1 MPPRPEHVEVPTG
14 PGRSYRVKAVVR
26 ETYGPPEVLRLEE
39 VPLPTVGDGDVLV
52 RVRAAS
58 ANAGDW
64 HLLRG
69 TPLPFRLVAGL
80 RTPKF
85 KIIGNDIAGSVEAVG
100 RNVTRFRPGDEV
112 FGELSRCGFGAYA
125 EFAAAPEKA
134 LALKPANLS
143 FEEAAAIPTAGCTA
157 LQGLRRGR
165 IERGQRVLINGASG
179 GVGTFAVQIA
189 KAFGTEVT
197 AVCSTRN
204 VDAVRSIGADHVLDY
219 TKDDFAA
226 IGPRY
231 DLILAANGDRSIWDY
246 KRALSGEGTYVMTG
260 GSNRQLTDA
269 LLFGPVL
276 SMGRQ
281 KLGNLLAK
289 PNQADLLFLKEL
301 CEAGKITP
309 MIDRRFPL
317 SEVPAAVAYV
327 EGGRARGKVVIAV

>member
-1 MPPRPEHVEVPTG
+1 
-14 PGRSYRVKAVVR
+14 
-26 ETYGPPEVLRLEE
+26 
-39 VPLPTVGDGDVLV
+39 
-52 RVRAAS
+52 
-58 ANAGDW
+58 
-64 HLLRG
+64 
-69 TPLPFRLVAGL
+69 
-80 RTPKF
+80 
-85 KIIGNDIAGSVEAVG
+85 
-100 RNVTRFRPGDEV
+100 V

-125 EFAAAPEKA
+125 DFAAAPERA

-143 FEEAAAIPTAGCTA
+143 FEEAAALPTAGCTA
-157 LQGLRRGR
+157 LQGLRQGR
-165 IERGQRVLINGASG
+165 IERGQRVLIHGASG

-189 KAFGTEVT
+189 KTFETEVT

-226 IGPRY
+226 IGRRY

-246 KRALSGEGTYVMTG
+246 KRALSADGIYVMTG

-281 KLGNLLAK
+281 KFGNLLAK

-301 CEAGKITP
+301 CEAGKIRP
-309 MIDRRFPL
+309 IIDRRFPL
-317 SEVPAAVAYV
+317 SEVPAAVRYV
-327 EGGRARGKVVIAV
+327 EDGRARGKVVITVCR

>member
-1 MPPRPEHVEVPTG
+1 MN
-14 PGRSYRVKAVVR
+14 AIVR
-26 ETYGPPEVLRLEE
+26 ETYGPPDVLHLEE
-39 VPLPTVGDGDVLV
+39 VPLPTLRDDDALV
-52 RVRAAS
+52 RVHAAS

-69 TPLPFRLVAGL
+69 TPFPFRLVAGL

-85 KIIGNDIAGSVEAVG
+85 KIIGTDIAGRVEAVG

-125 EFAAAPEKA
+125 EFAAAPETA

-143 FEEAAAIPTAGCTA
+143 FEEAATLTTAGCTA
-157 LQGLRRGR
+157 LQGLRKGR
-165 IERGQRVLINGASG
+165 IQRGQRVLIHGASG

-204 VDAVRSIGADHVLDY
+204 MERVRSIGADHVIDY
-219 TKDDFAA
+219 TKDDFATHDE
-226 IGPRY
+226 RY
-231 DLILAANGDRSIWDY
+231 DVILATNGDRSIWDY
-246 KRALSGEGTYVMTG
+246 KRALTAHGSYAMTG

-269 LLFGPVL
+269 LLFGPLL

-281 KLGNLLAK
+281 KFGNVIMK
-289 PNQADLLFLKEL
+289 PNHADLLLLKEL
-301 CEAGKITP
+301 CEAGKVRP
-309 MIDRRFPL
+309 VIDRRFPL
-317 SEVPAAVAYV
+317 SEVSSAVRYV
-327 EGGRARGKVVIAV
+327 EDGHARGKVVVTV

>member
-1 MPPRPEHVEVPTG
+1 M
-14 PGRSYRVKAVVR
+14 KAIVR
-26 ETYGPPEVLRLEE
+26 ETYGPPDVLHLQD
-39 VPLPTVGDGDVLV
+39 VPLPAIRDGEVLV
-52 RVRAAS
+52 KVRAAS

-85 KIIGNDIAGSVEAVG
+85 KIIGNDIAGCVQAVG
-100 RNVTRFRPGDEV
+100 PNVTQFRPGDYV
-112 FGELSRCGFGAYA
+112 FGELSRCGFGAFA
-125 EFAAAPEKA
+125 EFAVAPEKA

-157 LQGLRRGR
+157 LQGLRKGR
-165 IERGQRVLINGASG
+165 IQRAQRVLIYGASG
-179 GVGTFAVQIA
+179 GVGTFAIQIA
-189 KAFGTEVT
+189 KSFGAEVT

-204 VDAVRSIGADHVLDY
+204 VDAVRSMGADHVVDY
-219 TKDDFAA
+219 TKADFARL
-226 IGPRY
+226 GERF

-246 KRALSGEGTYVMTG
+246 KRALSPNGTYVMTG

-269 LLFGPVL
+269 LLFGPLL

-289 PNQADLLFLKEL
+289 PNQTDLLFLKEL
-301 CEAGKITP
+301 CETGKVTP
-309 MIDRRFPL
+309 MIDRRFVL
-317 SEVPAAVAYV
+317 SEVPEAIRYV
-327 EGGRARGKVVIAV
+327 EGGHARGKVVITVGPDGARRE

>member
-1 MPPRPEHVEVPTG
+1 M
-14 PGRSYRVKAVVR
+14 KAIVR
-26 ETYGPPEVLRLEE
+26 ETYGSPEVLHLEE
-39 VPLPTVGDGDVLV
+39 VPLPTIGDGGVLV
-52 RVRAAS
+52 RVQAAS

-69 TPLPFRLVAGL
+69 TPLPFRIVAGL
-80 RTPKF
+80 LKPKF
-85 KIIGNDIAGSVEAVG
+85 KIIGNDIAGCVEAVG
-100 RNVTRFRPGDEV
+100 RNVTEFRPGDQV

-143 FEEAAAIPTAGCTA
+143 FEEAAAIPTAGSTA
-157 LQGLRRGR
+157 LQGLRQGR

-226 IGPRY
+226 VGQRY

-246 KRALSGEGTYVMTG
+246 KRALTADGAYVMTG

-281 KLGNLLAK
+281 KLGNLLMK

-301 CEAGKITP
+301 CEAGKLSP
-309 MIDRRFPL
+309 MIDRRF
-317 SEVPAAVAYV
+317 SMSDVPAAVRYV
-327 EGGRARGKVVIAV
+327 EEGRARGKAVITI

>member
-1 MPPRPEHVEVPTG
+1 
-14 PGRSYRVKAVVR
+14 VKAIVR
-26 ETYGPPEVLRLEE
+26 ETYGPPDVLHLEE

-52 RVRAAS
+52 RVQAAS

-80 RTPKF
+80 RKPKF
-85 KIIGNDIAGSVEAVG
+85 KIIGNDIAGFVEAVG
-100 RNVTRFRPGDEV
+100 RNVTKFRPGDEV

-143 FEEAAAIPTAGCTA
+143 LEEAAAIPTAGCTA

-189 KAFGTEVT
+189 KTFGTEVT

-219 TKDDFAA
+219 TKEDFAA
-226 IGPRY
+226 IGQRY

-246 KRALSGEGTYVMTG
+246 KRALSADGTYAMTG
-260 GSNRQLTDA
+260 GSNRQLMDA

-281 KLGNLLAK
+281 RFGNLLMK
-289 PNQADLLFLKEL
+289 PDQTDLLFLKEL
-301 CEAGKITP
+301 CEAGKVRP

-317 SEVPAAVAYV
+317 SEVPAAVRYV
-327 EGGRARGKVVIAV
+327 EDGRARGKVIIAI

>member
-1 MPPRPEHVEVPTG
+1 
-14 PGRSYRVKAVVR
+14 VKAIVR
-26 ETYGPPEVLRLEE
+26 ESYGPPDVLHLEE
-39 VPLPTVGDGDVLV
+39 VSLPTVGDGDVLV
-52 RVRAAS
+52 RVQAAS
-58 ANAGDW
+58 VNAGDW

-85 KIIGNDIAGSVEAVG
+85 KIIGNDIAGCVEAVG
-100 RNVTRFRPGDEV
+100 RNVTQFRPGDEV

-165 IERGQRVLINGASG
+165 IELGQRVLINGASG

-189 KAFGTEVT
+189 KTFGTEVT

-226 IGPRY
+226 IGQRY

-246 KRALSGEGTYVMTG
+246 KRALTADGAYVMTG
-260 GSNRQLTDA
+260 GSNRQLIDA
-269 LLFGPVL
+269 LLFGPLL
-276 SMGRQ
+276 SIGRQ
-281 KLGNLLAK
+281 KLGNVLVK
-289 PNQADLLFLKEL
+289 PSQADLLFLKEL
-301 CEAGKITP
+301 CEAGKVRPT
-309 MIDRRFPL
+309 IDRRFPL
-317 SEVPAAVAYV
+317 SEAPAAVRYV
-327 EGGRARGKVVIAV
+327 EGGRERGKIVITI

>member
-1 MPPRPEHVEVPTG
+1 M
-14 PGRSYRVKAVVR
+14 KAIVR
-26 ETYGPPEVLRLEE
+26 QTYGPPDVLHLEE
-39 VPLPTVGDGDVLV
+39 VPLPTVGDSDVLV
-52 RVRAAS
+52 RVQAAS
-58 ANAGDW
+58 ANAADW

-80 RTPKF
+80 RKPKF
-85 KIIGNDIAGSVEAVG
+85 KIIGNDIAGSVERVG
-100 RNVTRFRPGDEV
+100 RNVTKFRPGDEV

-134 LALKPANLS
+134 LASKPANLS

-157 LQGLRRGR
+157 LQGLRHGR
-165 IERGQRVLINGASG
+165 IKRGQRVLINGASG

-204 VDAVRSIGADHVLDY
+204 VDAVRSLGADHVVDY

-226 IGPRY
+226 LGRQY

-246 KRALSGEGTYVMTG
+246 KHALAADGAYVMTG

-269 LLFGPVL
+269 LLFGPLL
-276 SMGRQ
+276 SIGRQ
-281 KLGNLLAK
+281 KLRNVIVK
-289 PNQADLLFLKEL
+289 PSQADLLFLKEL
-301 CEAGKITP
+301 CEAGKVRPT
-309 MIDRRFPL
+309 IDRRFAL
-317 SEVPAAVAYV
+317 SEVPAAVRYV
-327 EGGRARGKVVIAV
+327 EDGRARGKIVITIGQCPK

>member
-1 MPPRPEHVEVPTG
+1 M
-14 PGRSYRVKAVVR
+14 KAIVR
-26 ETYGPPEVLRLEE
+26 ATYGPPDVLHLEE
-39 VPLPTVGDGDVLV
+39 VPLPTVRDGDVLV
-52 RVRAAS
+52 KVHAAS

-69 TPLPFRLVAGL
+69 TPLPFRLVAGFYK
-80 RTPKF
+80 PKF
-85 KIIGNDIAGSVEAVG
+85 KIIGNDIAGCVEAVG
-100 RNVTRFRPGDEV
+100 RNVTQFRPGDHV

-125 EFAAAPEKA
+125 EFAVAPEKA

-157 LQGLRRGR
+157 LQGLRKGR
-165 IERGQRVLINGASG
+165 IQRAKRVLINGASG

-189 KAFGTEVT
+189 KTFGAEVT
-197 AVCSTRN
+197 AVCSTQN
-204 VDAVRSIGADHVLDY
+204 LEVVRSIGADHVLDY

-226 IGPRY
+226 LGQKY

-246 KRALSGEGTYVMTG
+246 KRALSANGTYVMTG

-269 LLFGPVL
+269 LLFGPLL

-281 KLGNLLAK
+281 KLGNVLAK

-301 CEAGKITP
+301 CEAGKVKP

-317 SEVPAAVAYV
+317 SEVPAAVRYV
-327 EGGRARGKVVIAV
+327 EDGHARGKVVITVCAHSTRT

>member
-1 MPPRPEHVEVPTG
+1 
-14 PGRSYRVKAVVR
+14 VKAIIR
-26 ETYGPPEVLRLEE
+26 ETYGPPEVLHLEE

-52 RVRAAS
+52 RVQAAS

-80 RTPKF
+80 RKPKF
-85 KIIGNDIAGSVEAVG
+85 KIIGNDIAGRVEAIG
-100 RNVTRFRPGDEV
+100 RTVTTFGPGDEV

-125 EFAAAPEKA
+125 EYAAAPERA

-165 IERGQRVLINGASG
+165 IKQGQRVLIHGASG
-179 GVGTFAVQIA
+179 GVGTFAIQIA
-189 KAFGTEVT
+189 KTFRTEVT

-219 TKDDFAA
+219 TKDDFASM
-226 IGPRY
+226 GQRY

-246 KRALSGEGTYVMTG
+246 KRALRPDGTYVMTG
-260 GSNRQLTDA
+260 GSTRQLTDV
-269 LLFGPVL
+269 LLFGVVL

-281 KLGNLLAK
+281 KLGNLLVK
-289 PNQADLLFLKEL
+289 PNQADLLFLREL
-301 CEAGKITP
+301 CEAGQVRP

-317 SEVPAAVAYV
+317 TEVPAAVRYV
-327 EGGRARGKVVIAV
+327 EDGRARGKVVITM